1 LRLCHFHL
9 PVEIRPFAAMFEL
22 TFILGMN
29 CVMTWRTASSTSITA
44 HCKGLPILG
53 LGIVDKHR
61 PCAFLVGFSSC
72 GSRCS
77 FYQKLVNPLK
87 LSRQVHYPTLPGC
100 KRALGW
106 NLQNPKP
113 ANRLTSVFIDPCS
126 QYLNRLE
133 RWRLEKL
140 ALTIGRARRCRS
152 LTKEHSVS
160 YTSSLCALGHQDSR
174 IHSVHLCCV
183 WARASQAWS
192 LEQWLMTRRET

>member
-1 LRLCHFHL
+1 MSLSSSSGDSA
-9 PVEIRPFAAMFEL
+9 IRGNVEL
-22 TFILGMN
+22 TFILSMN
-29 CVMTWRTASSTSITA
+29 CVMTWGTASSTSFTA

-61 PCAFLVGFSSC
+61 PCGVLV
-72 GSRCS
+72 
-77 FYQKLVNPLK
+77 LWITL

-100 KRALGW
+100 KRALGR
-106 NLQNPKP
+106 NLPNPKL
-113 ANRLTSVFIDPCS
+113 ANRLTGFFIDPCS

-133 RWRLEKL
+133 RRRLEKL

-160 YTSSLCALGHQDSR
+160 YTSGLCALGHQDSR

-192 LEQWLMTRRET
+192 LE